1 MKLTLFIFLI
11 VLSISSFAKETM
23 TSDKG
28 VDIFSEI
35 ISRWSNLNSTTFET
49 EKLGNT
55 LLAGRCYN
63 SYQKRPWGSAI
74 VFEQRKVDNGP
85 IGTPVD
91 VISFG
96 QMEWSDSADSFDLLN
111 YANFKYLITAGSIK
125 DNFSEFGSDS
135 EQVGLKEY
143 SIKYQ
148 DGTYY
153 AVRYNLEGNG
163 RKTFLYA
170 CYYFKNNN

>member
-11 VLSISSFAKETM
+11 VLSVSSFAKETM
-23 TSDKG
+23 PSDKG
-28 VDIFSEI
+28 ADYFNEI
-35 ISRWSNLNSTTFET
+35 ISRWSNSNSTAFET

-63 SYQKRPWGSAI
+63 SYQKRPWGSAL

-85 IGTPVD
+85 IGTPDD

-96 QMEWSDSADSFDLLN
+96 QMEWSDSADNFDLLN
-111 YANFKYLITAGSIK
+111 YGNFKYLILAGSIK

-148 DGTYY
+148 DGIYY
-153 AVRYNLEGNG
+153 AVHYIPEGDG
-163 RKTFLYA
+163 RKTFVYA